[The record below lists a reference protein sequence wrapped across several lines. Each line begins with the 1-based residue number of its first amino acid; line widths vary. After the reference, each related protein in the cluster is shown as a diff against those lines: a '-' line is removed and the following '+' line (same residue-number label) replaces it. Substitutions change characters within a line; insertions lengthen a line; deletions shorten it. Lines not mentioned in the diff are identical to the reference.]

1 MQCLISRLIHENQVV
16 SSGRTF
22 FYTAAKPAGLGEFDT
37 NHMGFDPVCDSGLS
51 VCLSGL
57 GLGKS

>member
-1 MQCLISRLIHENQVV
+1 MLIFKFGNVDANKSL
-16 SSGRTF
+16 SM
-22 FYTAAKPAGLGEFDT
+22 AANHYDT